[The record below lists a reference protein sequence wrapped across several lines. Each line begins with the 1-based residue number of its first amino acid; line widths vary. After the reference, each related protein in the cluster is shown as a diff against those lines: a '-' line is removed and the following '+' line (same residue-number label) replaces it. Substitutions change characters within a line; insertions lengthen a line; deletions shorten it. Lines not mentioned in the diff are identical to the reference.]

1 MSEFYSIRRGNITDM
16 SALFGFLIGF
26 VGAAP
31 FAYDFLRVGFE
42 TQHIVKGFTYFIT
55 ITFGAGVLVA
65 IAGLAVGRGLG
76 WFWESGHRV
85 VRRAR
90 GQEFALE
97 DLPASQ
103 RPVAKPRPVAVP
115 AYVAGEAPRVQ
126 YTDAVDAPAFAQLLH
141 RAAVPDVDEART
153 AAALRRTIN
162 IGAWDGERLV
172 GAVRVLSDGY
182 QWWVVTDIVV
192 DPVYR
197 RRGIGRELMRRAR
210 DRSSGTLL
218 VVRIPPGVEG
228 FFRAVAVSPEHEGFL
243 RGAKAR
249 VH

>member
-1 MSEFYSIRRGNITDM
+1 MSEFYSLRRGAITDL
-16 SALFGFLIGF
+16 SALFGFLVGF

-42 TQHIVKGFTYFIT
+42 TQEIVKGFTYFIT

-85 VRRAR
+85 VRRAK
-90 GQEFALE
+90 GQEFAIE
-97 DLPASQ
+97 DLPMSA
-103 RPVAKPRPVAVP
+103 RPVSRPRPIAVP
-115 AYVAGEAPRVQ
+115 AYVAGEAPSIQ
-126 YTDAVDAPAFAQLLH
+126 YTDAVDAGAFAQLLH
-141 RAAVPDVDEART
+141 RAAVADVDEART
-153 AAALRRTIN
+153 AAALRRTLN
-162 IGAWDGERLV
+162 IGAWDDDRLI
-172 GAVRVLSDGY
+172 GAVRILSDGY
-182 QWWVVTDIVV
+182 NWWVVTDVVV

-197 RRGIGRELMRRAR
+197 RRGIGRELLRRATE
-210 DRSSGTLL
+210 RSSGMLS
-218 VVRIPPGVEG
+218 VARIPVGAEG
-228 FFRAVAVSPEHEGFL
+228 FFRAVGLQPEHEDFL